1 MHGLINRSFESF
13 IKTTYGT
20 SLWNQVADRA
30 GVSRQGFEALQI
42 YDDLV
47 SEAVLQQAMEVLER
61 PRGAL
66 LEDLG
71 TYLVSHPS
79 TESLRRL
86 LRFGGETFADFLQSL
101 DELPDRARLAV
112 PELDLPHLD
121 LRDNT
126 PGSFIL
132 VCQWHFPGAGHVM
145 VGALRT
151 MADDYGALVLLD
163 YLGADGKTETISI
176 DLLDHEFSEG
186 RDFHLAAQ
194 L

>member
-13 IKTTYGT
+13 LKITYGT
-20 SLWNQVADRA
+20 SLWNDVADGA

-42 YDDLV
+42 YDDQV
-47 SEAVLQQAMEVLER
+47 SEALLCQAMQVLGR
-61 PRGAL
+61 PRDAL

-71 TYLVSHPS
+71 IYLVSHPS

-86 LRFGGETFADFLQSL
+86 LRFGGATFAEFLQSL

-121 LRDNT
+121 LRDNA

-132 VCQWHFPGAGHVM
+132 TSCWTFPGAGHVM

-163 YLGADGKTETISI
+163 YVGSDGQAETISI
-176 DLLDHEFSEG
+176 DLLDHDFSKG

-194 L
+194 V